1 MKFYGLFIGIDRY
14 ASPTINWLNCA
25 VRDAKALYGLFTDN
39 LGNNTKLLIDKNAT
53 RVAIESEFNKLSEC
67 NNDDVV
73 VIAFSGHGTETH
85 ELVTYDADR
94 SNLNGTC
101 ISLDVLSEW
110 LSRIRANRLI
120 FILDCCFSGG
130 MGAKALQVDM
140 VARELRSTEELL
152 KQLSGE
158 GRLIITASLATE
170 KAWENQKYG
179 HGLLTYHLL
188 SAIQGAEEATKAGK
202 IGVYRLLEYVTQR
215 VIDDA
220 SKLGKPQHP
229 TLRGTINGDLTWPVF
244 KPGTLY
250 QSLFPECTKHKIT
263 TDIKSL
269 TVYGFPE
276 ELLKVWA
283 GLIPS
288 LNQLQVDAIN
298 EFNLLDGEHIVVSA
312 PTSSGK
318 TMIGELAAL
327 KNVLER
333 KRAIFLFPLKAL
345 VNDKLRHFTLA
356 YQDFGIK
363 TIRATGDSTSDDI
376 LPLMRGQ
383 YDICLMTYEKFSALV
398 LGNPHILEQVGMV
411 VIDEVQMIA
420 DESRGVN
427 LEFIL
432 TLLRMRRRQDT
443 EPQLIALSAVIGDTN
458 GLERW
463 LNARLLR
470 RTERPIPL
478 DEGVLSSDGS
488 FRFISAEDGKE
499 RKIAQHIVP
508 EFRKGSSQDLIIP
521 LVRKLVSEGKSV
533 IVFRETRG
541 KARGCALYLAE
552 TLGLA
557 PAQSALDMLPNG
569 DPSLSSQRLR
579 QALAGGVAFH
589 ISDLDTEERLLIEE
603 QFRASPTAL
612 KVIAAT
618 TTLAMGVNT
627 PAEAVIIAGLTHPGN
642 KPYSVAEYK
651 NIIGRAGRLGF
662 SKKGTSYVIVQD
674 GNEEYQVWRN
684 YVMGSPEDLNSRFLD
699 LNTDPRSLI
708 VRVLVAAERSGQGL
722 PAQEIIEFLE
732 QSFGVFQQKQINQQ
746 WAWDE
751 DALKN
756 ALAGLVENDLI
767 IIDQN
772 GLYHLTQLGRLSGEA
787 GIEVESIV
795 RFVRALKSVDPA
807 HINDPTLIA
816 VTQVS
821 VELDNILFPINR
833 KSTQKEPQVWV
844 SEIRNQGVPESILS
858 SLRYS
863 IKEESQSTLRA
874 KKTAACLLWIT
885 DKPLIDMEDVLTQFG
900 GKLDGAA
907 GPIRSVVSRTCD
919 ILPVVA
925 RVVEILYPGT
935 DLDQRS
941 SRLLVRLELGVPG
954 NILGIAT
961 RLGKKLTRGDYLRLL
976 SNNICT
982 MEALENTDQN
992 KLLECLG
999 RDKEKL
1005 LEIDNALVN
1014 YRESCINNSSVVT
1027 SPILPQYEG

>member
-1 MKFYGLFIGIDRY
+1 MFIGIDRY

-25 VRDAKALYGLFTDN
+25 VRDAKALCGLFTDN
-39 LGNNTKLLIDKNAT
+39 LGDNTKLLIDKDAT
-53 RVAIESEFNKLSEC
+53 RANIELEFNKLSKCSNE
-67 NNDDVV
+67 DIV

-94 SNLNGTC
+94 SNLTESC
-101 ISLDVLSEW
+101 IHLDVLSKW
-110 LSRIRANRLI
+110 LSRITASRLV

-130 MGAKALQVDM
+130 LGAKALQVDM
-140 VARELRSTEELL
+140 SARELISTEELL

-188 SAIQGAEEATKAGK
+188 SAIQGAEEVTKAGK

-215 VIDDA
+215 VIDDSSA
-220 SKLGKPQHP
+220 LGKVQHP
-229 TLRGTINGDLTWPVF
+229 TLRGTINGDVAWPIF
-244 KPGTLY
+244 KPGKVY
-250 QSLFPECTKHKIT
+250 QSFFPEHKKHKIT
-263 TDIKSL
+263 GDIKSL
-269 TVYGFPE
+269 TVYGFPV

-283 GLIPS
+283 GSIPL
-288 LNQLQVDAIN
+288 LNQLQIDAIN
-298 EFNLLDGEHIVVSA
+298 DFNLLDGEHLVVSA

-327 KNVLER
+327 KSILER

-345 VNDKLRHFTLA
+345 VNDKFRHFTSA
-356 YQDFGIK
+356 YQDFGVK

-383 YDICLMTYEKFSALV
+383 YDICLMTYEKFSALI
-398 LGNPHILEQVGMV
+398 LGNPHILEQVGVV

-432 TLLRMRRRQDT
+432 TLLRMRRRQGV

-463 LNARLLR
+463 LNAKLLR

-478 DEGVLSSDGS
+478 DEGILKSDGS
-488 FRFISAEDGKE
+488 FRLISAEDGKE
-499 RKIAQHIVP
+499 KVIERHIIP
-508 EFRKGSSQDLIIP
+508 DFRKGSRQDLIIP

-541 KARGCALYLAE
+541 EARGCALYLAE

-557 PAQSALDMLPNG
+557 PAQLVLDMLPKG

-579 QALAGGVAFH
+579 DALAGGTAFH

-627 PAEAVIIAGLTHPGN
+627 PAEAVIIAGLMHPGN
-642 KPYSVAEYK
+642 KPYSIAEYK

-662 SKKGTSYVIVQD
+662 SKKGTSYVITQD
-674 GNEEYQVWRN
+674 MNEEYQVWRN
-684 YVMGSPEDLNSRFLD
+684 YVMGSPEDLNSKFLAS
-699 LNTDPRSLI
+699 NTDPRSLI
-708 VRVLVAAERSGQGL
+708 VRVLVAAARSRQGL
-722 PAQEIIEFLE
+722 PEQEIIEFLE
-732 QSFGVFQQKQINQQ
+732 QSFGAFQQKQINQQ
-746 WAWDE
+746 WTWDE
-751 DALKN
+751 GVLRN
-756 ALAGLVENDLI
+756 ALAELVTNNLI
-767 IIDQN
+767 KIDQN
-772 GLYHLTQLGRLSGEA
+772 KVYQLTELGRLSGEA
-787 GIEVESIV
+787 GVEVESII
-795 RFVRALKSVDPA
+795 RFVRAFKNIDLASS
-807 HINDPTLIA
+807 NDPTLIA
-816 VTQVS
+816 VTQIS
-821 VELDNILFPINR
+821 IELDDLHFPINK
-833 KSTQKEPQVWV
+833 KSTQKEPQTWMN
-844 SEIRNQGVPESILS
+844 EIRNQGVPECILT

-863 IKEESQSTLRA
+863 ANEESQSTLRA
-874 KKTAACLLWIT
+874 KKAVACLLWIT
-885 DKPLIDMEDVLTQFG
+885 DKPLAEIEDVLTQFG
-900 GKLDGAA
+900 GKFDGAA

-919 ILPVVA
+919 ILPIAVRVA
-925 RVVEILYPGT
+925 EILFPGS
-935 DLDQRS
+935 DLGQRV

-954 NILGIAT
+954 KILEIAT
-961 RLGKKLTRGDYLRLL
+961 RLGKRLTRGDYLRLL
-976 SNNICT
+976 SRNIYI
-982 MEALENTDQN
+982 MEDIENTEEKILLGCLENN
-992 KLLECLG
+992 KDKLG
-999 RDKEKL
+999 Y
-1005 LEIDNALVN
+1005 IYNALTSYKSDKGNV
-1014 YRESCINNSSVVT
+1014 SSTVT
-1027 SPILPQYEG
+1027 SAILPQYEG

>member
-25 VRDAKALYGLFTDN
+25 KCDAKALYGLFTDN
-39 LGNNTKLLIDKNAT
+39 LGNNTKLLIDKDAS
-53 RVAIESEFNKLSEC
+53 RAAIELEFNKLSGC
-67 NNDDVV
+67 SDDDVV

-94 SNLNGTC
+94 SNLTETC
-101 ISLDVLSEW
+101 IPLDVLSEW
-110 LSRIRANRLI
+110 LFRIRTNRLI

-140 VARELRSTEELL
+140 SARELRSTEELL

-188 SAIQGAEEATKAGK
+188 SAIQGVEEVTKAGK

-244 KPGTLY
+244 KPGALY
-250 QSLFPECTKHKIT
+250 QSLFPERTKHKVT
-263 TDIKSL
+263 TDVKSL
-269 TVYGFPE
+269 TVYGFPQ

-345 VNDKLRHFTLA
+345 VNDKFRHFTLA

-398 LGNPHILEQVGMV
+398 LGNPHILEQVGTV

-432 TLLRMRRRQDT
+432 TLLKMRRRQGI

-463 LNARLLR
+463 LNARLLK

-478 DEGVLSSDGS
+478 DEGVLRLDGS

-499 RKIAQHIVP
+499 AVITRHIVP

-541 KARGCALYLAE
+541 EARGCALYLAE

-557 PAQSALDMLPNG
+557 PAQSVLDMLPNG

-579 QALAGGVAFH
+579 DALAGGTAFH

-612 KVIAAT
+612 KVISAT

-627 PAEAVIIAGLTHPGN
+627 PAEAVVIAGLMHPGN
-642 KPYSVAEYK
+642 KPYSIAEYK

-662 SKKGTSYVIVQD
+662 TKKGTSYVIAQD

-684 YVMGSPEDLNSRFLD
+684 YVLGSPEDLNSKFLAS
-699 LNTDPRSLI
+699 NTDPRSLI
-708 VRVLVAAERSGQGL
+708 VRVLTAAERSGQGL

-732 QSFGVFQQKQINQQ
+732 QSFGVFQRKQIDQR
-746 WAWDE
+746 WVWDE
-751 DALKN
+751 AILKSALD
-756 ALAGLVENDLI
+756 GLVANDLI
-767 IIDQN
+767 KIDQN

-787 GIEVESIV
+787 GVEVESII
-795 RFVRALKSVDPA
+795 RFVRTFKSVDPES
-807 HINDPTLIA
+807 INDPTLIA
-816 VTQVS
+816 VTQIS
-821 VELDNILFPINR
+821 VELNDIHFPINK
-833 KSTQKEPQVWV
+833 KSTQKEPQTWM
-844 SEIRNQGVPESILS
+844 SEIRNQGVPECVLS

-874 KKTAACLLWIT
+874 KKAVACLLWIT
-885 DKPLIDMEDVLTQFG
+885 DKPLIDMEDILTQFG
-900 GKLDGAA
+900 GKFDGAA

-925 RVVEILYPGT
+925 RVVEILYPGS
-935 DLDQRS
+935 DLNQRV
-941 SRLLVRLELGVPG
+941 SRFLVRLELGVSG
-954 NILGIAT
+954 KILEIAM

-982 MEALENTDQN
+982 MNDIENLEEKVLLKFIEGDKN
-992 KLLECLG
+992 KLSSICDVLTNY
-999 RDKEKL
+999 KESRS
-1005 LEIDNALVN
+1005 NAQ
-1014 YRESCINNSSVVT
+1014 SIPI
-1027 SPILPQYEG
+1027 SPILPQYES